1 MGEKSFAVRGFR
13 GFGEW
18 VEFHSAR
25 VNVLYGPNSSGK
37 SSLIQAAL
45 LLREQ
50 SDPFK
55 LSFVGGAHGLSGFL
69 DAVHGHDPKGRIEF
83 LISCSVDA
91 AAALLPD
98 AIVRPE
104 PVPWDFEIFLSY
116 VADPFDGGA
125 SGLLAECSIDLVR
138 DSDHILLF
146 SASPLDDGGEL
157 LLSTVEL
164 LNLPFVRA
172 RLVGSDSGRP
182 DSLVALDKAIEL
194 ARDLAS
200 SSQGKSVT
208 KVLSLVC
215 ALEEVRLPT
224 ALANSVERLVLPDP
238 ADTDEPKWIIHR
250 QMNSHYFSEE
260 KKYLRSLADILVAEA
275 FTGNGIRAM
284 RSALSGKDIRLSF
297 YSVFHEILSAAGF
310 YSPMLQGRIAHFPG
324 AGHHAI
330 GELPL
335 MATATGTSV
344 LVIKAAEEWA
354 SLLRD
359 AVNLTVCASE
369 EGGHAIKGARL
380 DLSYGNVI
388 IASRESRQGLPLVEE
403 GKENDPGVLDLE
415 GRRGVLQAF
424 LSGSGL
430 AEDLEFRSGASE
442 GFSISLAKSGLRIS
456 IGELGAGPRRA
467 ILLASCLLW
476 LPWGSLVVIEEPEL
490 SLDATW
496 QARIAGLLRDLV
508 RTTGASVLV
517 ETRSADFIAALG
529 SLELRAKARDKG
541 HKGPDDEATLRISE
555 SRDGE
560 IRLMELL

>member
-1 MGEKSFAVRGFR
+1 MAEKSFAIRGFR
-13 GFGEW
+13 GFGDW
-18 VEFHSAR
+18 VEFHTAR

-50 SDPFK
+50 GDPFK

-69 DAVHGHDPKGRIEF
+69 DAVHGHEAKGTIDF

-91 AAALLPD
+91 ASALLPD

-125 SGLLAECSIDLVR
+125 SGLLAKCTIDLVR
-138 DSDHILLF
+138 DSDRILIF

-157 LLSTVEL
+157 FLSTVEL

-172 RLVGSDSGRP
+172 RLVGSDAGRP

-194 ARDLAS
+194 ARELAS
-200 SSQGKSVT
+200 SSQGKAVP

-215 ALEEVRLPT
+215 ALEDIRLPT

-238 ADTDEPKWIIHR
+238 ADADEPKWIVHR

-260 KKYLRSLADILVAEA
+260 KKYLRSLADILVTEA

-284 RSALSGKDIRLSF
+284 RSPLSGKDIRLSF

-310 YSPMLQGRIAHFPG
+310 YGPGLPGRIAHFPG
-324 AGHHAI
+324 ADQHGSGA
-330 GELPL
+330 LPL
-335 MATATGTSV
+335 MATATGTSA

-359 AVNLTVCASE
+359 AVNLTVCAIE

-380 DLSYGNVI
+380 DLKYGSVI
-388 IASRESRQGLPLVEE
+388 IASRASRQGLPLVEE

-415 GRRGVLQAF
+415 GRRAVLQSF

-430 AEDLEFRSGASE
+430 AEDLEFRWGASE
-442 GFSISLAKSGLRIS
+442 GFSISLAKSGQRIS

-476 LPWGSLVVIEEPEL
+476 LPWGSLVVIEEPEA
-490 SLDATW
+490 SLDAAW
-496 QARIAGLLRDLV
+496 QARIAGLLRELV
-508 RTTGASVLV
+508 RTVGASVLV
-517 ETRSADFIAALG
+517 ETRSADFVAALG
-529 SLELRAKARDKG
+529 SLELRSRVREKG
-541 HKGPDDEATLRISE
+541 HKTPEAGVTPRLSE
-555 SRDGE
+555 SHDGE
-560 IRLMELL
+560 VRLMELL